1 MVLPYLAQ
9 EAIDDIKMN
18 FFKYRAHFSD
28 PTPSW
33 FIAVFEESGWWRNSK
48 VRYDAIDLDMSEDF
62 NTSDRRNI
70 ERVYSGL
77 RGLSPALAADER
89 LWAGALFGP
98 FWDYVRY
105 RRGRELDG
113 GSEQDIKNSF
123 FFMRGTKRSCFMNC
137 LSRLWWTGHLI
148 YDGAAAD
155 HFHAADLLCDG
166 AYASTVILL
175 SSSNFM
181 ANREIALGVLDC
193 MAARRARGERIG
205 RYHYVEANRYL
216 NSLGGT
222 MLLDTIGREEVR
234 EIVDRRLDRYLE
246 KAAG

>member
-28 PTPSW
+28 PAPSW
-33 FIAVFEESGWWRNSK
+33 FIAVFEENGWWRNSK

-70 ERVYSGL
+70 ERVYTGP

-193 MAARRARGERIG
+193 MAARRARGRGSEDI
-205 RYHYVEANRYL
+205 
-216 NSLGGT
+216 T
-222 MLLDTIGREEVR
+222 MWKRTDI
-234 EIVDRRLDRYLE
+234 
-246 KAAG
+246 